1 MFANLSKK
9 IVFLGVMA
17 ALSMNA
23 NAAVY
28 SLGSSQ
34 IPVGAFTYTF
44 DFTVGTG
51 EVGSITGKVDS
62 FFRSN
67 GATKLAGFDITDI
80 LLSAGTLT
88 KSETEIVTPL
98 AGSYTTTS
106 DSFSF
111 FNNALAAGTYTITV
125 LGTSYKSNAS
135 FAGGFELV
143 TSPVPEPQTTG
154 MIALGLGLIGLISL
168 RKKQ

>member
-1 MFANLSKK
+1 MLANLSKK
-9 IVFLGVMA
+9 IIFAGVMA
-17 ALSMNA
+17 ALSVSA

-28 SLGSSQ
+28 PLSSSA

-44 DFTVGTG
+44 GFTVGAG
-51 EVGSITGKVDS
+51 EVGSITGQVDS

-67 GATKLAGFDITDI
+67 GATKVAGFDITDI

-88 KSETEIVTPL
+88 KSDTEIVTPL
-98 AGSYTTTS
+98 AGSFTTTS

-111 FNNALAAGTYTITV
+111 FNNSLAAGTYTLTV
-125 LGTSYKSNAS
+125 LGKSYSSNAS
-135 FAGGFELV
+135 FSGGFELV

-154 MIALGLGLIGLISL
+154 MIALGLGVIGLISL